1 MVRAMRTVFALLLV
15 ACSAPAGSP
24 APVAPTQPAAS
35 TSGAPAPATAPATP
49 PPAPTQRAGLSYPA
63 AHTGDVV
70 ETFHGVAVAD
80 PYRWLEDMGSA
91 ETRQWV
97 GAENGATDAY
107 LARLPGRDALRQRI
121 GELISYESY
130 DLPVHQGPR
139 YFWTHKDG
147 KQSQPV
153 VFTAAGLD
161 AASSVLLDPNTISTD
176 GSLALIGFAVNHAG
190 TRLSYG
196 LAHGGG
202 DWQTWR
208 VRDVATVKDLPD
220 ELDHIKYY
228 RPAFTRDGTGVFYSR
243 FPAPPPGKEL
253 VETDHDCKLY
263 YHRIGTPAAADV
275 VVYERPDHPTWQFD
289 PEITDD
295 GRYLVITTG
304 DGQVGDRGV
313 ELVGYLD
320 LERSKP
326 GKAAPTPLVDT
337 YDAEYRF
344 LGNEGPV
351 FYFQTTLGAP
361 NKRII
366 AIDTHHPARDRWQQI
381 VAEGPHAIQGANV
394 VGRQLMVITLQ
405 DAHHAVAAYDLR
417 GKKLRDLELPG
428 MGSAGGFG
436 GEPDAR
442 ETFYRFNGF
451 TVPPTVYRYDLATG
465 KSTPWKP
472 PHVAFDPASFETTQ
486 VFFPG
491 KDGTKIPMF
500 ITAKKGLAHDGSN
513 PTILYAYGFG
523 GISSTPRFDPARIA
537 WLERGGIWALVNI
550 RGGGE
555 YGESWHN
562 AARGAHRQV
571 AYDDFLA
578 AGDWLVANKYTATAH
593 LGATGSS
600 GGGMLVAGALM
611 QRPDLFAAVLPA
623 AGVHDLL
630 RFHLFGQGAGW
641 QGDLGSLDDPTEFA
655 ALRATSP
662 LHNVRSG
669 TRYPAVM
676 LITADHDVR
685 VAPLHSYKL
694 AAALQAAQAGPAPVV
709 LRVETASGHGGG
721 TTRAQAIEQQTER
734 YVFFAANLGLR
745 VEP

>member
-1 MVRAMRTVFALLLV
+1 AA
-15 ACSAPAGSP
+15 SP
-24 APVAPTQPAAS
+24 ATP
-35 TSGAPAPATAPATP
+35 APAPAA
-49 PPAPTQRAGLSYPA
+49 RAGLSYPA

-70 ETFHGVAVAD
+70 ETHHGVAVPD
-80 PYRWLEDMGSA
+80 PYRWLEDMSSA

-97 GAENGATDAY
+97 AAENAVTDAY
-107 LARLPGRDALRQRI
+107 LAGLPGRDALRQRI
-121 GELISYESY
+121 GELISYESF
-130 DLPVHQGPR
+130 GPPARHGAR
-139 YFWTHKDG
+139 YFWTHRDG

-153 VFTAAGLD
+153 VFTAPGLD
-161 AASSVLLDPNTISTD
+161 AAPGVLLDPNAISTD
-176 GSLALIGFAVNHAG
+176 GSLAFIGLAVNHAG
-190 TRLSYG
+190 TRIAYG

-208 VRDVATVKDLPD
+208 VRDVAGGKDLPD

-228 RPAFTRDGTGVFYSR
+228 RPVFTHDGTGVFYSR

-263 YHRIGTPAAADV
+263 YHRIGTPAAADL

-289 PEITDD
+289 PVITDD

-313 ELVGYLD
+313 ELVGYVD
-320 LERSKP
+320 LERPGQKPAP
-326 GKAAPTPLVDT
+326 GKPAAPTPLVDT

-344 LGNEGPV
+344 LGNDGPV
-351 FYFQTTLGAP
+351 FYFQTTLGAA

-366 AIDTHHPARDRWQQI
+366 AIDTRHPARDRWQEV
-381 VAEGPHAIQGANV
+381 VAEGPNAIQNATV
-394 VGRQLMVITLQ
+394 VGRQLIVTTLQ
-405 DAHHAVAAYDLR
+405 DAHHAVVAYDLH

-428 MGSAGGFG
+428 IGSANGFG
-436 GEPDAR
+436 GDPDAR
-442 ETFYRFNGF
+442 ETFYLFNGF
-451 TVPPTVYRYDLATG
+451 TVPGTVYRYELATG
-465 KSTPWKP
+465 KSTPWKA
-472 PHVAFDPASFETTQ
+472 PHVAFDSASFETTQ
-486 VFFPG
+486 VFFPS
-491 KDGTKIPMF
+491 KDGTKVPMF
-500 ITAKKGLAHDGSN
+500 LTAKKGLPRDGTS

-537 WLERGGIWALVNI
+537 WLERGGIWAMVNI

-555 YGESWHN
+555 YGEAWHN
-562 AARGAHRQV
+562 AARRAHRQV

-578 AGDWLVANKYTATAH
+578 AGDWLVANKVTSTAH

-600 GGGMLVAGALM
+600 GGGMLVAGALV
-611 QRPDLFAAVLPA
+611 QRPDLFAAVLPF

-641 QGDLGSLDDPTEFA
+641 QGDLGSIDDPTEFA

-669 TRYPAVM
+669 TRYPAVL

-734 YVFFAANLGLR
+734 YMFFAANLGLR
-745 VEP
+745 VD